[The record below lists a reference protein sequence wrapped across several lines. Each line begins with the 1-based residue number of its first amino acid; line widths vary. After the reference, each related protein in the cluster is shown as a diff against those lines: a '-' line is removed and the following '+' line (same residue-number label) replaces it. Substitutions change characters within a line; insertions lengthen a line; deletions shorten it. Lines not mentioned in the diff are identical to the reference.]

1 MLSDVKGAGWG
12 EFVNIKNFDIR
23 MNWKVM
29 LLKWYVAQ
37 GVEVNP
43 KP

>member
-12 EFVNIKNFDIR
+12 DFSIHGNFDIR

-37 GVEVNP
+37 GGEVNP
-43 KP
+43 KT